1 MIGIF
6 EPELKVVELISPVG
20 KWLKVT
26 KTVSKLNEMNPIKQ
40 RSTSLLRSYSNRSTE
55 TENYAVSNVNN
66 IGNIFQTT
74 EEDLYIGYLGS
85 VSTKEPANIQ
95 EIIEGSFFNAY
106 ALLGV
111 WRYDKGITKCLFVT
125 EAEFITE
132 IGQNERIYKVNDVLF
147 VSLIASE
154 HEFSCQNIGK
164 ENDEANSEEQFE
176 YEFEKKIE
184 SVRIAENMILSI
196 FRRGGFYFST
206 NPNVDITRNIRQ
218 SIKYASKSGDLP
230 EERFCWN
237 YNFLMPLYE
246 GGSSTSKW
254 ATPLLSG
261 YVGFTRLNFE
271 HTNNK
276 EVQEN
281 NTKVDFLL
289 ISRRDCRRQG
299 VRYLCRGA
307 NSDGNVSNSV
317 ETEQIILVRRPESIY
332 IYSYLQYRGSIPI
345 VWRQPPNLKKT
356 PPVEIY
362 RGERCQ
368 QVVLNRHFNEL
379 SRKYCNQSGDGD
391 SNIESEIRENS
402 NGKILVVN
410 LIDYRQHELKLGL
423 EFEKYLEKVDIND
436 IYCDS
441 DSLLKKDNSSGRPIF
456 RDEDCNKNSNI
467 KFCWFDFHSECSK
480 MRWSNLKFL
489 IKRLVDIGMDDLG
502 ITSLEIQLRDK
513 IGDLSPIIGIVQGH
527 YSSSD
532 NEFKVII
539 SSIQDGICRTNC
551 IDCLD
556 RTNVVQSVIG
566 RRVIHNIFKQ
576 LQELKLI
583 TFSNTSQSEHGPAFE
598 PLPGKNSSNEKI
610 FRQIWSNNADA
621 LSKLYSGTPA
631 QKTDFTRY
639 GKRTKKGVI
648 QDSIYS
654 IIRFL
659 LNSLIDGY
667 TQDAYYVFTN
677 QCSSPNSDLG
687 IKKNIH
693 NRLLNNKNKYLSP
706 PVVTAIGQYLI
717 IITFLLLLPI
727 VQLLFTYSQT
737 LTGNL
742 ACMLLDIIYI
752 PSKLFFHYY
761 DTANTQYS
769 YLNIIPTFADYLSNQ
784 NQCSIYNI
792 SGRMISIFLV
802 IFGFIQF
809 LKFKGPKAA
818 TKPLLDE
825 TNSQIWKKQ
834 ESKK

>member
-6 EPELKVVELISPVG
+6 EPELRVLELISPVG
-20 KWLKVT
+20 KWLKIT
-26 KTVSKLNEMNPIKQ
+26 RTTSKLNEMSPIKQ
-40 RSTSLLRSYSNRSTE
+40 RSTSILRSYSNKSSE
-55 TENYAVSNVNN
+55 TDYSVNTTN
-66 IGNIFQTT
+66 IGNIFKTT
-74 EEDLYIGYLGS
+74 EENLYIGYLGS

-95 EIIEGSFFNAY
+95 GISEGSCFNAY
-106 ALLGV
+106 ALLGI

-125 EAEFITE
+125 EAEFVTE

-147 VSLIASE
+147 VPLITKE
-154 HEFSCQNIGK
+154 NDFSSNIGK
-164 ENDEANSEEQFE
+164 ENNEANFEELIE
-176 YEFEKKIE
+176 CEFEKKLE
-184 SVRIAENMILSI
+184 SVKIAEDMILSI

-206 NPNVDITRNIRQ
+206 NSNVDITRNIRQ
-218 SIKYASKSGDLP
+218 SIKFGSKSGDLP

-237 YNFLMPLYE
+237 YNLLMPLYE
-246 GGSSTSKW
+246 GGSITSKW

-261 YVGFTRLNFE
+261 YIGFTRMHFQQAI
-271 HTNNK
+271 TK
-276 EVQEN
+276 EKEDS
-281 NTKVDFLL
+281 TIVDFLL

-307 NSDGNVSNSV
+307 NSDGNTSNSV
-317 ETEQIILVRRPESIY
+317 ETEQIILVRRPESIH

-345 VWRQPPNLKKT
+345 IWRQTPNLEKT

-362 RGERCQ
+362 KGERCQ

-391 SNIESEIRENS
+391 SNLESNIKEN
-402 NGKILVVN
+402 NGKILVIN
-410 LIDYRQHELKLGL
+410 LIDYKRHELNLGL
-423 EFEKYLEKVDIND
+423 EFEKYLNKVDIND

-441 DSLLKKDNSSGRPIF
+441 DSILKKDQISGRPISK
-456 RDEDCNKNSNI
+456 DEECSKNSNI

-480 MRWSNLKFL
+480 MRWSNLKYL
-489 IKRLVDIGMDDLG
+489 IKKLVDIGMDDLG

-513 IGDLSPIIGIVQGH
+513 VGDLSPIIGIIQGH

-539 SSIQDGICRTNC
+539 GNIQDGICRTNC

-566 RRVIHNIFKQ
+566 RRVVHNVLKQ
-576 LQELKLI
+576 LLELKLI
-583 TFSNTSQSEHGPAFE
+583 NFNNNNQSEHGPAFE
-598 PLPGKNSSNEKI
+598 PIPGNNSSNENT
-610 FRQIWSNNADA
+610 FRKIWSDNADA

-639 GKRTKKGVI
+639 GRRTRKGAL

-654 IIRFL
+654 IVRFL

-693 NRLLNNKNKYLSP
+693 CSLLKNKNKHLSP
-706 PVVTAIGQYLI
+706 PVIIALGQYSILI
-717 IITFLLLLPI
+717 IFLLLFPI
-727 VQLLFTYSQT
+727 FQLLFAYSQT
-737 LTGNL
+737 LSGNL
-742 ACMLLDIIYI
+742 ACMLLDIIKI

-761 DTANTQYS
+761 DTQNSQHS
-769 YLNIIPTFADYLSNQ
+769 YLNIIPTFTDYLLNP
-784 NQCSIYNI
+784 NECSIHYI
-792 SGRMISIFLV
+792 SGGIISV
-802 IFGFIQF
+802 ILIVFGFIQF
-809 LKFKGPKAA
+809 LKFKGSKAA

-834 ESKK
+834 KSNTD